1 MSAQGW
7 SLRQPWDRS
16 DIQGKT
22 LKGFVLKANHFRIRT
37 PLDVMVPKVLAI
49 SNLGLK
55 SANTFS
61 VFRIEPSIKE
71 ISLTLIVDGPS
82 LTAVTPF
89 NWSP

>member
-1 MSAQGW
+1 
-7 SLRQPWDRS
+7 
-16 DIQGKT
+16 
-22 LKGFVLKANHFRIRT
+22 
-37 PLDVMVPKVLAI
+37 MVPKVLAI